1 MKHLDL
7 EILAALV
14 DALPIGPEAHHL
26 RECARCRD
34 ELEALKVQTEMLRDL
49 PDLRVPQDDWETLA
63 GRLAAEGLMQPPHLI
78 APAAVSDSAT
88 TIAGPTLLRE
98 GGMMRLTPSWGSY
111 RWSRVAAAAILFLA
125 GTGAGALASAAG
137 DGPLWEVVGVRNSE
151 GSELSVAATQLEG
164 GAAAETVEQ
173 AAAALQL
180 SEARYLSALG
190 RYRELLLEAG
200 GEPSGADPSVRYAA
214 LERLVAASQAAVRE
228 APTDPFL
235 NGVLLSA
242 VAERQ
247 ATLRSA
253 PSSGAAL
260 GATGEGWF

>member
-1 MKHLDL
+1 MKHLDP
-7 EILAALV
+7 EILAAYV
-14 DALPIGPEAHHL
+14 DAPPNGPDAHHL

-34 ELEALKVQTEMLRDL
+34 ELEALKLQTEALRDL
-49 PDLRVPQDDWETLA
+49 PDLRIPQDDWDA
-63 GRLAAEGLMQPPHLI
+63 LAARLVSEGLMRPPNLRTS
-78 APAAVSDSAT
+78 PALSVSSST
-88 TIAGPTLLRE
+88 PVGPVRE
-98 GGMMRLTPSWGSY
+98 GGMTSLRPSRGLPPWL
-111 RWSRVAAAAILFLA
+111 RVAAAAVLFLGGA
-125 GTGAGALASAAG
+125 GAGALASGAG
-137 DGPLWEVVGVRNSE
+137 EGPLGGMAGIRGGG
-151 GSELSVAATQLEG
+151 GSEVSLAANEFEG
-164 GAAAETVEQ
+164 GAAAETIEE
-173 AAAALQL
+173 AAAVLQL

-253 PSSGAAL
+253 PSSG
-260 GATGEGWF
+260 GARRSAGEGWF